1 MVTSVFRALLLIPV
15 LLWIGPAEAQFLRPY
30 EPFDAT
36 KAQSLSL
43 SSGSIVVSDEGGNS
57 KTYDFQFEVADTNS
71 TRSTGLMH
79 RGELLE
85 NRGMLFDFE
94 TDRMVSMWMRNTF
107 IPLDMLFLSKTGEV
121 VTVVEHTV
129 PHSEKPISSGVRV
142 RSVLEL
148 AAGTVSR
155 LGIEVGDQVQHDMFK
170 P

>member
-1 MVTSVFRALLLIPV
+1 MITFVFRVLLLVPF
-15 LLWIGPAEAQFLRPY
+15 LLCVVPATAQFLRPY

-43 SSGSIVVSDEGGNS
+43 SQGSIVVQGENGSP
-57 KTYDFQFEVADTNS
+57 KIYDFQFEVADTHS
-71 TRSTGLMH
+71 TRATGLMH
-79 RGELLE
+79 RAELPQ

-107 IPLDMLFLSKTGEV
+107 IPLDMLFLSNTGEV
-121 VTVVEHTV
+121 MTIAENTV
-129 PHSEKPISSGVRV
+129 PHSEKPISSRVPV

-148 AAGTVSR
+148 AAGTVAR
-155 LGIEVGDQVQHDMFK
+155 LGVEVGDKVQHGMFQ